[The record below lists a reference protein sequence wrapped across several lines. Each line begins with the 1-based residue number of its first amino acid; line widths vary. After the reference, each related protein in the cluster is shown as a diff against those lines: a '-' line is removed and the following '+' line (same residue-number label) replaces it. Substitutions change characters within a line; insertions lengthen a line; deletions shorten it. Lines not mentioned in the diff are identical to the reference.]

1 VFSVFGCG
9 RIRKIEGKFTKQ
21 CFAVSIIVW
30 PKRNIN
36 YARGRVPVA
45 ENTIVPGL
53 DQTGMPQVSG
63 QKRSILLPILTAVLA
78 AGIFAADT
86 ATKLEIAVPVF
97 YVAVVLIAVRFCNR
111 RGVILVAAGCI
122 GLTLLSSIFT
132 ASDIRQTGMINTAIS
147 ILVVGLTTV
156 LALRIESATDAAKTL
171 MEADQLRDALIGS
184 VSHELRTPLAS
195 ILGGV
200 SIMAEMPTITED
212 PRLASLASGIRDEAM
227 RLNSD
232 IQNLLDA
239 ALISSQGL
247 HSRRDWTDP
256 TDIIDTAVE
265 RMRRR
270 FPDRRITLSLGS
282 NLPLVHIDPVLVEQ
296 ALSQI
301 IANAAK
307 FSYSPSAIEVATF
320 VKDGELLI
328 SVHDDG
334 VGLTAEEK
342 TKLSERF
349 YRGQRHIGK
358 IPGSGLGLWVANTF
372 IMSSG
377 GKLEAS
383 SPGEGK
389 GTTIRVVFP
398 ISQYTDENEAAMQEA

>member
-1 VFSVFGCG
+1 LSAQ
-9 RIRKIEGKFTKQ
+9 T
-21 CFAVSIIVW
+21 
-30 PKRNIN
+30 NIN
-36 YARGRVPVA
+36 HAKGSGPVA
-45 ENTIVPGL
+45 ENMIVPEL
-53 DQTGMPQVSG
+53 DQTGMPRVSTP
-63 QKRSILLPILTAVLA
+63 KRSVVLPILTAVLA

-86 ATKLEIAVPVF
+86 ATNLEIAVPVF
-97 YVAVVLIAVRFCNR
+97 YVAVVLIAVRFCDR

-122 GLTLLSSIFT
+122 GLTILSSVFT

-200 SIMAEMPTITED
+200 SIMAEMPTITKD
-212 PRLASLASGIRDEAM
+212 ARLASLASGIRDEAM

-270 FPDRRITLSLGS
+270 FADRRITLSLGS

-307 FSYSPSAIEVATF
+307 FSHSPSSIEVSAF

-349 YRGQRHIGK
+349 YRGQRHVGK

-372 IMSSG
+372 IVSSG

-383 SPGEGK
+383 SPGESM
-389 GTTIRVVFP
+389 GTTMRVVFP
-398 ISQYTDENEAAMQEA
+398 ISQYTDESEAAMQEA

>member
-1 VFSVFGCG
+1 ML
-9 RIRKIEGKFTKQ
+9 Q
-21 CFAVSIIVW
+21 
-30 PKRNIN
+30 
-36 YARGRVPVA
+36 VPV
-45 ENTIVPGL
+45 
-53 DQTGMPQVSG
+53 
-63 QKRSILLPILTAVLA
+63 QKHSIALPILTAALA

-86 ATKLEIAVPVF
+86 ATHLDIAVPVL
-97 YVAVVLIAVRFCNR
+97 YVAVVLISVQFCER
-111 RGVILVAAGCI
+111 RGVLLVAAGCI
-122 GLTLLSSIFT
+122 ALTLFSSALT
-132 ASDIRQTGMINTAIS
+132 GTDIKQTGLINTAIS
-147 ILVVGLTTV
+147 LLAIGLTTF
-156 LALRIESATDAAKTL
+156 LALKIESARFTAKTL
-171 MEADQLRDALIGS
+171 IEADQLRDALIGS

-200 SIMAEMPTITED
+200 SILAEMPNVAKD
-212 PRLASLASGIRDEAM
+212 SRLASLAAGIRDEAM

-239 ALISSQGL
+239 ALITSQGL

-256 TDIIDTAVE
+256 TDIIDAAVE
-265 RMRRR
+265 RIRLRY
-270 FPDRRITLSLGS
+270 PDRLVELRLGS

-307 FSYSPSAIEVATF
+307 FSNPPSTIKVSAF
-320 VKDGELLI
+320 VKRGELLI

-342 TKLSERF
+342 NKLSERF

-372 IMSSG
+372 ITSSG
-377 GKLEAS
+377 GKLEAT
-383 SPGEGK
+383 SPGESK
-389 GTTIRVVFP
+389 GTTVQIAFP
-398 ISQYTDENEAAMQEA
+398 ISDYIVESEAAIQEA

>member
-1 VFSVFGCG
+1 
-9 RIRKIEGKFTKQ
+9 
-21 CFAVSIIVW
+21 
-30 PKRNIN
+30 
-36 YARGRVPVA
+36 VPVA
-45 ENTIVPGL
+45 ENIIASRLEQPG
-53 DQTGMPQVSG
+53 TPRASW
-63 QKRSILLPILTAVLA
+63 QKRSVLLPIVTAILA

-86 ATKLEIAVPVF
+86 LTNLEIAVPVF
-97 YVAVVLIAVRFCNR
+97 YVAVVLIAVRFCDR

-122 GLTLLSSIFT
+122 GLTILSSFFT
-132 ASDIRQTGMINTAIS
+132 GSEIRQTGLVNTAIS
-147 ILVVGLTTV
+147 ILVVGLTTF
-156 LALRIESATDAAKTL
+156 LALKIESATYTAKTL

-200 SIMAEMPTITED
+200 SIMAEMPTITKD

-270 FPDRRITLSLGS
+270 FSDRRITLGLGS

-307 FSYSPSAIEVATF
+307 FSLPPSAIEVAAF

-328 SVHDDG
+328 SVQDDG
-334 VGLTAEEK
+334 VGLTTEEK

-372 IMSSG
+372 IVSSG

-383 SPGEGK
+383 SPGESQ

-398 ISQYTDENEAAMQEA
+398 ISQYTDDNEAAMQEA

>member
-1 VFSVFGCG
+1 ML
-9 RIRKIEGKFTKQ
+9 
-21 CFAVSIIVW
+21 
-30 PKRNIN
+30 
-36 YARGRVPVA
+36 RVP
-45 ENTIVPGL
+45 GHR
-53 DQTGMPQVSG
+53 
-63 QKRSILLPILTAVLA
+63 RSVILPIVTVVLA

-86 ATKLEIAVPVF
+86 ATNLDIAVPVL
-97 YVAVVLIAVRFCNR
+97 YVAVVLISVRFCER
-111 RGVILVAAGCI
+111 RGVILVATSCVA
-122 GLTLLSSIFT
+122 LTIFSSFLT
-132 ASDIRQTGMINTAIS
+132 AADIKQTGLINTAIS
-147 ILVVGLTTV
+147 ILAIGLTTF
-156 LALRIESATDAAKTL
+156 LALRIESARFTAKTL
-171 MEADQLRDALIGS
+171 IEADQLRDALIGS

-200 SIMAEMPTITED
+200 SILAEMPSVTKD
-212 PRLASLASGIRDEAM
+212 PRLASLAIGIRDEAM

-239 ALISSQGL
+239 ALITSQGL

-270 FPDRRITLSLGS
+270 FPDRRITLSQGS
-282 NLPLVHIDPVLVEQ
+282 NLPHVHIDPVLVEQ

-307 FSYSPSAIEVATF
+307 FSYTPSTIEVSAF

-334 VGLTAEEK
+334 VGLTEEEK
-342 TKLSERF
+342 IKLSERF

-372 IMSSG
+372 IVSSG
-377 GKLEAS
+377 GTLEAS
-383 SPGEGK
+383 SPGESQ
-389 GTTIRVVFP
+389 GTTMRVVFP
-398 ISQYTDENEAAMQEA
+398 ISQYTDESEAAMQEA

>member
-1 VFSVFGCG
+1 M
-9 RIRKIEGKFTKQ
+9 
-21 CFAVSIIVW
+21 
-30 PKRNIN
+30 
-36 YARGRVPVA
+36 A

-53 DQTGMPQVSG
+53 DQTGMPRVSA
-63 QKRSILLPILTAVLA
+63 QKRSVLLPIFTAVLA
-78 AGIFAADT
+78 AGIFAADS

-97 YVAVVLIAVRFCNR
+97 YVAVVLIAVRFCDR
-111 RGVILVAAGCI
+111 RGVILIAAGCI
-122 GLTLLSSIFT
+122 GLTILSSVFT
-132 ASDIRQTGMINTAIS
+132 ASDIRQTGLINTAIS
-147 ILVVGLTTV
+147 ILVVGLTTF
-156 LALRIESATDAAKTL
+156 LALRIESATDTAKTL

-200 SIMAEMPTITED
+200 SIMAEMPTITKD

-256 TDIIDTAVE
+256 TDIIDSAVE

-270 FPDRRITLSLGS
+270 FPDRRITLGLSS
-282 NLPLVHIDPVLVEQ
+282 NLPLAHIDPVLVEQ

-307 FSYSPSAIEVATF
+307 FSYPPSTIEVSAF

-334 VGLTAEEK
+334 VGLTEEEK

-372 IMSSG
+372 IVSSG

-383 SPGEGK
+383 SPGESK

-398 ISQYTDENEAAMQEA
+398 ISQYTDESEAAMQEA